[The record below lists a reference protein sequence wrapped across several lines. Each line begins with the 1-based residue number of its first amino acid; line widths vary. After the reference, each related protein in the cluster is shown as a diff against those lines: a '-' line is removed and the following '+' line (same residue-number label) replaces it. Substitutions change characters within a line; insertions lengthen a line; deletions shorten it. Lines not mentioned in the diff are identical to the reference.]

1 MVYASK
7 AYRCIGDVMTL
18 ILALKWIV
26 DGREGVVIS
35 SDSKVTV
42 GPVSYETRKVYPI
55 FLKVGEDYV
64 PLAVAGG
71 AGEASII
78 KQCYRVC
85 ERILTDMA
93 VKEWSGKTPS
103 FDQFEYAV
111 NRIESKLIERLRGL
125 RDQGVEPEF
134 HMILASVGSEGR
146 ASIYLF
152 DNRGLAE
159 PVHDNPGFAVIGTG
173 FFTGGNMLLR
183 LLGYTPEESPML
195 DVGLLSTFI
204 IDVVS
209 EIDPAVG
216 PFIGESWYMRVENG
230 EVLLGQLKEEAIKE
244 YKERVRR
251 RKELIRRMWRI
262 FDALGEEDIAAKIEE
277 LEKKLEATKT

>member
-7 AYRCIGDVMTL
+7 AYRRIGDVMTL

-93 VKEWSGKTPS
+93 VKKWCEMTPS
-103 FDQFEYAV
+103 FDQFEDAV
-111 NRIESKLIERLRGL
+111 NRIESKLIERLKGL

-159 PVHDNPGFAVIGTG
+159 PVHNNPGFAVIGTG

>member
-7 AYRCIGDVMTL
+7 AHSYVGDVMTL

-64 PLAVAGG
+64 PLAVVGG

-85 ERILTDMA
+85 ERILTDMS

-103 FDQFEYAV
+103 FDQFEDAV

-159 PVHDNPGFAVIGTG
+159 PVHNNPGFAVIGTG